1 MALIKTKNQLML
13 YIKIIQNKRIHVKIK
28 NFIYKKLNINCV
40 PYSSYIVNVS
50 VFLFYEFYQ
59 KWKSDDA
66 KKKEEK
72 QENF

>member
-1 MALIKTKNQLML
+1 M
-13 YIKIIQNKRIHVKIK
+13 KIK
-28 NFIYKKLNINCV
+28 NFIYKKLSINCV

>member
-13 YIKIIQNKRIHVKIK
+13 YIKIIQNKRIHMKIK
-28 NFIYKKLNINCV
+28 NFIYKKLSINCV